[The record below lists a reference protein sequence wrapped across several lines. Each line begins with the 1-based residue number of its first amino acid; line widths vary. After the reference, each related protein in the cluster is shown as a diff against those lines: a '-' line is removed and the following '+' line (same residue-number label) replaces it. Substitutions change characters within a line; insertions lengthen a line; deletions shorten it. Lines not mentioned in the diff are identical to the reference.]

1 MRWERTEE
9 CNNTSNFNSRDCHI
23 QCAFL
28 KRPWK
33 FNWSKKCISF
43 FSAVIIICTKGMGNS
58 SDAKVDIAVIQ
69 ISPHYKKR
77 LLVNHC
83 PLIFA
88 RLFSQVEAVN
98 SYRGKQDLFSWK
110 GQLTNNHNP
119 PFRCTVQKS
128 VKICFEKHWSTH
140 I

>member
-1 MRWERTEE
+1 M
-9 CNNTSNFNSRDCHI
+9 H
-23 QCAFL
+23 L
-28 KRPWK
+28 
-33 FNWSKKCISF
+33 F
-43 FSAVIIICTKGMGNS
+43 FSAVIIVCTKGMGNS

-69 ISPHYKKR
+69 ISPYYKKR

-119 PFRCTVQKS
+119 PFKYRNLWKS
-128 VKICFEKHWSTH
+128 VLRNTEALTFKHPTNGIYSAYKLYLEGRKWKRKILH
-140 I
+140 IK